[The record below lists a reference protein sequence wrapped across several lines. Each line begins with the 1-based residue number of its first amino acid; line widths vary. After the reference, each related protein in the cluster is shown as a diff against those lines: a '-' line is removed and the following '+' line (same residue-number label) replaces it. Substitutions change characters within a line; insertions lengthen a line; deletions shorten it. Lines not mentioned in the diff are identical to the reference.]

1 MLLMFLIPLIGQSP
15 MDWLRG
21 GDEPVPSAEEI
32 AEEVAEETASPE
44 EGESAS
50 DLESGESENH
60 VEPVVETAR
69 ERVGVYVVP
78 IEGPISRPNE
88 YILRRSIK
96 QAIENNIDVLIL
108 DLDTPGGRLD
118 ITLNMMEMIDR
129 FPGETIAFVNKD
141 AISAG
146 AFISMVTDAIYFAP
160 DGVMG
165 AAAVVASTGQEIDP
179 SMKAKINSYLQ
190 ARMRSYT
197 QEHPYRG
204 QVIRA
209 MAELDFVFEIDGEV
223 IKPEGELLSLTGK
236 EAIKKYGNPP
246 RPLLA
251 EGIARDVEDLLNIR
265 FGEGNAEVMSFEV
278 TWSEEVAKYLD
289 AISPLLLAIGF
300 LALFVEFKT
309 PGFGIPGIVGIG
321 MILAVFA
328 SNYIAGLAG
337 FEAVLFFLL
346 GLVFIAVEI
355 FLLPGTLIFLIVGLL
370 LVFGAVIWSM
380 TDIWPILPKPGED
393 GGGYSIDFDSAWAA
407 FYEVTGALA
416 LALIGLVLIWKFLPK
431 TPAFARIVHQSV
443 SPSPDPVVARG
454 GSVTGGSDAL
464 PDIGA
469 KGVVAR
475 PLHPVGQVLIDGKP
489 YEATVAVGSLDIGV
503 EVTVV
508 GYRNFALLVEED
520 RS

>member
-1 MLLMFLIPLIGQSP
+1 MFLVPLTGQSP
-15 MDWLRG
+15 LDWLRG
-21 GDEPVPSAEEI
+21 DDEPAPASEDVAD
-32 AEEVAEETASPE
+32 VAEPVEANGDYESTESAAAAKF
-44 EGESAS
+44 EGEDDTGVAV
-50 DLESGESENH
+50 DA
-60 VEPVVETAR
+60 VAK
-69 ERVGVYVVP
+69 RVSVYVVP

-118 ITLNMMEMIDR
+118 ITLDMMEMIDR
-129 FPGETIAFVNKD
+129 FPGDTIAFVNKD

-146 AFISMVTDAIYFAP
+146 AFISMVTNAIYFAP
-160 DGVMG
+160 NGVMG
-165 AAAVVASTGQEIDP
+165 AAAVVAGSGQEIDP

-197 QEHPYRG
+197 HEHPYRG
-204 QVIRA
+204 QIIRA
-209 MAELDFVFEIDGEV
+209 MAELDYVFEIDGEV
-223 IKPEGELLSLTGK
+223 IKPEGELLSLTGI
-236 EAIKKYGNPP
+236 EATKTYGDPP

-251 EGIARDVEDLLNIR
+251 EGIARDVEDLLASR
-265 FGEGNAEVMSFEV
+265 YGEGNAEVVSFEI

-289 AISPLLLAIGF
+289 AISPLLLAVGF

-309 PGFGIPGIVGIG
+309 PGFGIPGIVGVG
-321 MILAVFA
+321 LLLAVFA
-328 SNYIAGLAG
+328 SNYVAGLAG
-337 FEAVLFFLL
+337 FEVVLFFLL
-346 GLVFIAVEI
+346 GLVFIGVEI
-355 FLLPGTLIFLIVGLL
+355 FLLPGTLIFLILGLI

-380 TDIWPILPKPGED
+380 TDIWPILPAPGED

-407 FYEVTGALA
+407 LYEVTGALA
-416 LALIGLVLIWKFLPK
+416 LALIGLVLIWKLLPK

-443 SPSPDPVVARG
+443 SPSPSPVAAGG
-454 GSVTGGSDAL
+454 GSIVSGSESL
-464 PDIGA
+464 PDIGS

-475 PLHPVGQVLIDGKP
+475 PLHPVGQVLIEGQP
-489 YEATVAVGSLDIGV
+489 FEATVAVGSLDSGT
-503 EVTVV
+503 EVRVV

>member
-1 MLLMFLIPLIGQSP
+1 MPASEETP
-15 MDWLRG
+15 NVTEAPEPVE
-21 GDEPVPSAEEI
+21 GDE
-32 AEEVAEETASPE
+32 ASESTEALTESEP
-44 EGESAS
+44 EGEAA
-50 DLESGESENH
+50 
-60 VEPVVETAR
+60 VETVAK
-69 ERVGVYVVP
+69 RVSVYVVP

-96 QAIENNIDVLIL
+96 QAIENNIDVLVL

-129 FPGETIAFVNKD
+129 FPGETIAFINKD

-197 QEHPYRG
+197 HEHPYRG
-204 QVIRA
+204 QIIRA
-209 MAELDFVFEIDGEV
+209 MAELDYVFEIDGEV
-223 IKPEGELLSLTGK
+223 IKPEGELLSLTGI
-236 EAIKKYGNPP
+236 EATKMYGDPP

-251 EGIARDVEDLLNIR
+251 EGIARDVEDLLAGR
-265 FGEGNAEVMSFEV
+265 YGEGNAEVVSFEI
-278 TWSEEVAKYLD
+278 TWSENVAKYMD
-289 AISPLLLAIGF
+289 AISPLLLAVGF

-321 MILAVFA
+321 LLLAVFA

-346 GLVFIAVEI
+346 GLVFIVVEI
-355 FLLPGTLIFLIVGLL
+355 FLLPGTLIFLILGII

-380 TDIWPILPKPGED
+380 TDIWPILPTPGED
-393 GGGYSIDFDSAWAA
+393 NGGYSIDFDSAWAA
-407 FYEVTGALA
+407 LYEVTGALA
-416 LALIGLVLIWKFLPK
+416 LALIGLVLIWKLLPK

-443 SPSPDPVVARG
+443 SPSPSPVAAGG
-454 GSVTGGSDAL
+454 GSVVSGSESL

-489 YEATVAVGSLDIGV
+489 FEATVAVGSLDIGT
-503 EVTVV
+503 EVRVV
-508 GYRNFALLVEED
+508 GYRNFALQVEED